1 MFGMAPEV
9 ASSAVAL
16 VVTTRQLNMAAI
28 PLPKEPNAV
37 IADATVITPITGVFI
52 FRRSHMKRKYHL
64 IAALVIPLAVPSM
77 SFAGWVCYD
86 TRSTFRD
93 VNGYER
99 VKYRGCFKSSVP
111 CRDHG
116 ANHFGRYSGY
126 RATDRAYIRCR
137 TGNPRFID

>member
-9 ASSAVAL
+9 VSSVAALAVTIL
-16 VVTTRQLNMAAI
+16 LLNMVAI
-28 PLPKEPNAV
+28 LQPKALDV
-37 IADATVITPITGVFI
+37 AIADATVITPINGVFI
-52 FRRSHMKRKYHL
+52 FRRSPMKYKYHL
-64 IAALVIPLAVPSM
+64 IAALVIPLALPSI

-93 VNGYER
+93 VDGYER
-99 VKYRGCFKSSVP
+99 ARYKGCFKSSVP
-111 CRDHG
+111 CREHR

-137 TGNPRFID
+137 TGTPRFID